1 MELAEFSLP
10 VVSQTLKEKAP
21 KDRQPSQMQHT
32 AQSKHEYGQ
41 DMSGQEPVRFDMDG
55 NPIMEQEM
63 DMEGMDPYGEEM
75 EEVDRKPYGMEEDEG
90 ATEDD
95 LSYEQFQ
102 QLIEDQQDEGH
113 D

>member
-1 MELAEFSLP
+1 
-10 VVSQTLKEKAP
+10 
-21 KDRQPSQMQHT
+21 
-32 AQSKHEYGQ
+32 
-41 DMSGQEPVRFDMDG
+41 
-55 NPIMEQEM
+55 
-63 DMEGMDPYGEEM
+63 M

>member
-1 MELAEFSLP
+1 
-10 VVSQTLKEKAP
+10 
-21 KDRQPSQMQHT
+21 MQHT
-32 AQSKHEYGQ
+32 GQSKHEYGQ

-63 DMEGMDPYGEEM
+63 EMEMEGMDPYGEEM
-75 EEVDRKPYGMEEDEG
+75 EEVERKPYDMEDEQG

-102 QLIEDQQDEGH
+102 QLIED
-113 D
+113 